1 MVANQPYFLQEMLV
15 YIQKG
20 LAYLQIVTFSKYLAQ
35 KNDLYLRGIDLRPV
49 NG

>member
-20 LAYLQIVTFSKYLAQ
+20 LVYLQITFLKYLA
-35 KNDLYLRGIDLRPV
+35 KRLIYT
-49 NG
+49 